1 MILDYRRNFSFF
13 KNLAWLVATARKEKS
28 RKASDRR
35 SVRKFDVHSFSIF
48 LTPRKKGEGERGG
61 RGKSSHERNISLL
74 GGGEKWRG
82 SSALGWSGS
91 AKIIGFLVGCRHH
104 AVYLSVEM
112 AATNFFFFFFLDT
125 AKRAISVRS
134 WKRAVWIFIF
144 LVSRSKLSYFQR
156 FLKFSTRSRAQSFGF
171 AKEKWEKYILRYP
184 TLDIRAI
191 HFSKIEE
198 ENESDFQRYVE
209 FLYKF

>member
-1 MILDYRRNFSFF
+1 M
-13 KNLAWLVATARKEKS
+13 K
-28 RKASDRR
+28 
-35 SVRKFDVHSFSIF
+35 RKFGTRVKWFRENYWVSRG
-48 LTPRKKGEGERGG
+48 LPRGVSLRGNG
-61 RGKSSHERNISLL
+61 GHE
-74 GGGEKWRG
+74 
-82 SSALGWSGS
+82 
-91 AKIIGFLVGCRHH
+91 
-104 AVYLSVEM
+104 
-112 AATNFFFFFFLDT
+112 FFFFFFLDT

-134 WKRAVWIFIF
+134 WKRAVWIFTF

-156 FLKFSTRSRAQSFGF
+156 FLKFLTRSRAQSFGF

-198 ENESDFQRYVE
+198 ENEPDFQRYVE